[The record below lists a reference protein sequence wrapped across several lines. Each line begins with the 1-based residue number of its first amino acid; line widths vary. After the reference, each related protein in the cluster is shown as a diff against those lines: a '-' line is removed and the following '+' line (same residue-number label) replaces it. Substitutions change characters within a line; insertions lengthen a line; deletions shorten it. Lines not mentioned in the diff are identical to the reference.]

1 MNEDLAKSMM
11 KTFSGVEPKK
21 AKESPQVLAMKRR
34 IQDALKASELKPKDP
49 NPYAPIKHCKVP
61 LSPLLAAENEEKTK
75 KRTNHNKRS
84 EKYYEQIGMKLVI
97 TESFSHLTMRS
108 KDMGGIFDG
117 IATGNGQTRGVQICS
132 HSSVSARRKKMQ
144 DSPYLQQFI
153 AGGNRAFIL
162 AWKLNEK
169 GRWIPSEIEVLPL

>member
-1 MNEDLAKSMM
+1 MRDYPIN
-11 KTFSGVEPKK
+11 PKD
-21 AKESPQVLAMKRR
+21 SPQVRAMKDRLY
-34 IQDALKASELKPKDP
+34 DALKASELKPKEA
-49 NPYAPIKHCKVP
+49 NPYAPKKNVPLP
-61 LSPLLAAENEEKTK
+61 LSPLLESTQVKTK

-84 EKYYEQIGMKLVI
+84 EKYYEQLGMKLII

-108 KDMGGIFDG
+108 KEMGGIFDG

-132 HSSVSARRKKMQ
+132 HSSISARRKKMQ

-153 AGGNRAFIL
+153 AGGNKAVIL

-169 GRWIPSEIEVLPL
+169 GRWIPSEIEVLPK

>member
-1 MNEDLAKSMM
+1 MRDYPIN
-11 KTFSGVEPKK
+11 PKD
-21 AKESPQVLAMKRR
+21 SPQVRAMKDRLYE
-34 IQDALKASELKPKDP
+34 ALKASELKPKDP
-49 NPYAPIKHCKVP
+49 NPYAPIKHAKVP
-61 LSPLLAAENEEKTK
+61 LSPLLASEESEKKK

-84 EKYYEQIGMKLVI
+84 EKYYEMLGMKLVI

-108 KDMGGIFDG
+108 RDMGGIFDG

-144 DSPYLQQFI
+144 DSPYLAQFI
-153 AGGNRAFIL
+153 AGGNKAFIL

-169 GRWIPSEIEVLPL
+169 GRWVPSEIEVLPK

>member
-1 MNEDLAKSMM
+1 MNEPHRDY
-11 KTFSGVEPKK
+11 PKNPK
-21 AKESPQVLAMKRR
+21 DSPTVQRYKDRLF
-34 IQDALKASELKPKDP
+34 DALLASETRAKDP
-49 NPYAPIKHCKVP
+49 NPYAPIKHAKVP

-84 EKYYEQIGMKLVI
+84 EKYYEQIGMKLII
-97 TESFSHLTMRS
+97 TESFNHLTFRS

-144 DSPYLQQFI
+144 DSPYLAQFI
-153 AGGNRAFIL
+153 AGGNKAFIL

-169 GRWIPSEIEVLPL
+169 GRWEPKEIEVLPK